1 MKIDQTGIWLNN
13 QSAEG
18 AGLKKLQAIPSGSCW
33 FRRCCETIVEKHV
46 AAAAAAA
53 AAASA
58 DKLPRG
64 CGHFKRLKA
73 NPFNDPGV
81 TRYFLLSSLQR
92 LPSLR
97 IVILICSFSVG
108 GKGPVY

>member
-1 MKIDQTGIWLNN
+1 MKIDQTRIWLNN
-13 QSAEG
+13 QRAER
-18 AGLKKLQAIPSGSCW
+18 AGLKKLQAMPSGSCW

-46 AAAAAAA
+46 AAAAVA

-64 CGHFKRLKA
+64 CGHFKRLKD

-81 TRYFLLSSLQR
+81 TCYFLLSSLQR
-92 LPSLR
+92 LLPPLR
-97 IVILICSFSVG
+97 IVVLICSFSIG
-108 GKGPVY
+108 GKGSVY